1 MVLAATTTMIT
12 MTTRPRRP
20 TAARHRSPGAT
31 IPASAAAAGSTRS
44 ATVPPAD
51 DSRRAAGDATLR
63 VSPALAIPLAEIEL
77 SAIRAQGTGGQNVN
91 KVASAVH
98 LRFDVHA
105 SSLPAEVRQRLLA
118 LRDRRVSEDGV
129 IVIKAQRHRTQEQN
143 RDDALTRLAE
153 LVATVLVKR
162 KARRPTQPT
171 RASRERRL
179 EGKRKSAANK
189 RLRAPVR
196 HDS

>member
-1 MVLAATTTMIT
+1 VIEIT
-12 MTTRPRRP
+12 HTLRLDESELR
-20 TAARHRSPGAT
+20 
-31 IPASAAAAGSTRS
+31 IEYIRS
-44 ATVPPAD
+44 AGP
-51 DSRRAAGDATLR
+51 
-63 VSPALAIPLAEIEL
+63 
-77 SAIRAQGTGGQNVN
+77 GGQNVN
-91 KVASAVH
+91 KVATSAQ
-98 LRFDVHA
+98 LFFDVRN
-105 SSLPAEVRQRLLA
+105 SPSLPEEVKERLIKLA
-118 LRDRRVSEDGV
+118 GSRLTTEGVLVITARRY
-129 IVIKAQRHRTQEQN
+129 RTQEQN